1 MKFLQSFPVILA
13 VFSFAANL
21 VSSKL
26 VYEYE
31 TKYVTVEIVT
41 IVSGEKT
48 TSHTQQNRL
57 KQPVMAPCITTTTT
71 SYMIP
76 SSKPSS
82 PESNATG
89 K

>member
-41 IVSGEKT
+41 IVSGRLLIPQNDSKLMALQV
-48 TSHTQQNRL
+48 QQ
-57 KQPVMAPCITTTTT
+57 QP
-71 SYMIP
+71 
-76 SSKPSS
+76 
-82 PESNATG
+82 
-89 K
+89 